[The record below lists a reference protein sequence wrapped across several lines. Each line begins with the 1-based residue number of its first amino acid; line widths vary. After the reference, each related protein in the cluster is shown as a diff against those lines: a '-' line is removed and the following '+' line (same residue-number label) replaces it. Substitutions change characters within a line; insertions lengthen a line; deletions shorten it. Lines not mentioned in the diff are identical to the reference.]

1 MVNNLTPQESAI
13 AFANKQ
19 LSDMNMA
26 ALEMYGIEVL
36 WFRTTPQKRSTDVIF
51 QTYTLHNV
59 EQCPIKTKVMYT
71 DSSYDDA
78 ALTFSMSGI
87 EYKPTLTLEIP
98 VMSWRKVTNNDKSLP
113 QKKDIVF
120 IPQTNKLWQVS
131 SMTPVAAIGGQVT
144 SYKMLMETY
153 TPEAD
158 RLLGDTLEHSIEE
171 NTVNVDKLFGKAIE
185 DALSDLTDKP
195 QLSNKTSTEKDEYKK
210 ITSNSTES
218 TILTKNAKPQTI
230 SGNIEADG
238 HIVARSYYDMNMDN
252 DIVVEYLNIND
263 IITENS
269 IRCLSLWVNINSS
282 NSIGRLIDKI
292 EIKGKD
298 NSYTY
303 ISISG
308 DLRGLSEN
316 DGITLYKNSLSM
328 SGIIYCIEN
337 NEACLKIAN
346 RFIDS
351 AEEIYDNWTELGNF
365 KIKKEGK
372 INLLTGETAENKDFQ
387 INLISKKYIEIL
399 FPNGTGVLS
408 EIETDLDENIWYG
421 IIINISNNELE
432 VNVFKSLPSLTRIS
446 TVKSKIKREN
456 ETITRYYI
464 TKSNSYITNIRLY
477 NIGNYDIDKQLTDLV
492 SYIIKNNSN
501 AIINDSADIYLGL
514 KYYGEQR

>member
-1 MVNNLTPQESAI
+1 MTGILTPQEAAI
-13 AFANKQ
+13 AFANNQ
-19 LSDMNMA
+19 LNDMNMA

-36 WFRTTPQKRSTDVIF
+36 WFRTIPQKRSTDVIF

-59 EQCPIKTKVMYT
+59 EQCPIRTKVMYT
-71 DSSYDDA
+71 DTNYDDA

-98 VMSWRKVTNNDKSLP
+98 VMSWRKVTNNDNSLP

-131 SMTPVAAIGGQVT
+131 SMTPVAALGGQIT

-158 RLLGDTLEHSIEE
+158 RLIGETLEHSIEE

-185 DALSDLTDKP
+185 DALADLTDKP

-210 ITSNSTES
+210 ITSNSTQS
-218 TILTKNAKPQTI
+218 TILTRNAKPQTV
-230 SGNIEADG
+230 SGNIEVDG
-238 HIVARSYYDMNMDN
+238 HIVARSYYDMNMAN

-263 IITENS
+263 IITEDS
-269 IRCLSLWVNINSS
+269 VRCLSIWVNIKSS
-282 NSIGRLIDKI
+282 DSNGRRISKL
-292 EIKGKD
+292 EIKGRD
-298 NSYTY
+298 NAYTY
-303 ISISG
+303 ISVSG
-308 DLRGLSEN
+308 DLGEFSEN
-316 DGITLYKNSLSM
+316 DGITLYRNSLSM

-337 NEACLKIAN
+337 NEGCLKISN

-351 AEEIYDNWTELGNF
+351 ANEIYDNWFDMTNF

-372 INLLTGETAENKDFQ
+372 INLLSGKTSEDNDFQ
-387 INLISKKYIEIL
+387 INLIAKKYIELI
-399 FPNGTGVLS
+399 FPNGDGVLS
-408 EIETDLDENIWYG
+408 EIETDLSEDSWYG
-421 IIINISNNELE
+421 FIINISNKELE
-432 VNVFKSLPSLTRIS
+432 VNVFESSPILKRISSVKTRI
-446 TVKSKIKREN
+446 KRAN
-456 ETITRYYI
+456 ETLTRYYI
-464 TKSNSYITNIRLY
+464 TKSNSYITNIRFY
-477 NIGNYDIDKQLTDLV
+477 NIGDYDIDKQLTDLV